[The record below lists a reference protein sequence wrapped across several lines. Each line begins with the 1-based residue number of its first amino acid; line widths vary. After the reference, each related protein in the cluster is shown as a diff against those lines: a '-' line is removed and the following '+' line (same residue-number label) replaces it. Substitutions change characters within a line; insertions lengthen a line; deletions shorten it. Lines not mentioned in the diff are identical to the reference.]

1 MPMNKTAVL
10 MIIDMQQGM
19 SWPQAGERNNPNA
32 EHEIAELI
40 AHWRANHAPIVHV
53 RHISTEPESLFWPD
67 QDGVLFQDAFQPLED
82 EKVIEKSVPDAFIY
96 SDLEKWLLKLNT
108 QALVV
113 VGVSTNNSVESTVRS
128 AGNLGF
134 TTYVVGS
141 ACFAFEK
148 EDFFGQSR
156 SADEVHAMSLA
167 NLHGEYA
174 MVITQDEAFALLPKE
189 HTSLRD

>member
-1 MPMNKTAVL
+1 MAKTIVL

-32 EHEIAELI
+32 EHEIAELL
-40 AHWRANHAPIVHV
+40 AHWRASHAPIVHV
-53 RHISTEPESLFWPD
+53 RHVSTEPKSLFWPE
-67 QDGVLFQDAFQPLED
+67 QEGVLFQDAFQPLAD
-82 EKVIEKSVPDAFIY
+82 EKVIEKSVPDAFTH
-96 SDLEKWLLKLNT
+96 SDLEIWLREQDT

-134 TTYVVGS
+134 NTYVVGS

-148 EDFFGQSR
+148 DDFFGQLR

-174 MVITQDEAFALLPKE
+174 TVISQEEAFNLLPRG
-189 HTSLRD
+189 HTSLRH

>member
-1 MPMNKTAVL
+1 MSKPIVL

-19 SWPQAGERNNPNA
+19 SWPQSGERNNPNA
-32 EHEIAELI
+32 EHEIAELL
-40 AHWRANHAPIVHV
+40 AHWRASHAPIVHV
-53 RHISTEPESLFWPD
+53 RHLSTEPESLFWPE
-67 QDGVLFQDAFQPLED
+67 QEGVLFQDAFQPLVD
-82 EKVIEKSVPDAFIY
+82 EKVIEKSVPDAFTY
-96 SDLEKWLLKLNT
+96 SDLDTWLRKQNA

-148 EDFFGQSR
+148 DDFFGQPR

-174 MVITQDEAFALLPKE
+174 TVISQDEAFSLLPKE
-189 HTSLRD
+189 HTSLDD

>member
-1 MPMNKTAVL
+1 MSKPIVL
-10 MIIDMQQGM
+10 MIIDMQQCM

-32 EHEIAELI
+32 EHEIAELL

-53 RHISTEPESLFWPD
+53 RHLSTEPESLFWPE
-67 QDGVLFQDAFQPLED
+67 QEGVLFQDTFQPLAD
-82 EKVIEKSVPDAFIY
+82 EKVIEKSVPDAFTY
-96 SDLEKWLLKLNT
+96 SDLNVWLREQDL
-108 QALVV
+108 QALLV

-134 TTYVVGS
+134 KTYVVGS

-148 EDFFGQSR
+148 DDFFGQSR
-156 SADEVHAMSLA
+156 SASEVHAMSLA

-174 MVITQDEAFALLPKE
+174 TVISQDEAFALLPKE
-189 HTSLRD
+189 HTSLGD